1 MNCSV
6 FEKKLTKNFFVCST
20 LLSVLKTSKGSF
32 LLYSLPTGTMSIAL
46 LPYQEEAVQWLQ
58 DHEKTCAILA
68 YDMGLGKT
76 VVSCALIARSTSVS
90 AVGHSKTLVI
100 APSCILSQWSA
111 ELSKHVPHAQNVVY
125 HGANRKAIRKKM
137 HDANIIITT
146 PHVLAHD
153 ISNKNDP
160 EIAAFLSSI
169 QRWIIDE
176 AHQLR
181 NNGCRVYKTLCAYA
195 PKVEKKIFLTGTP
208 ICNNPTDIISL
219 ICLSNLAEYNDTG
232 YWKHMRYAKR
242 LTALEKI
249 VPDVLLRK
257 TKADTIASLLPNIIT
272 HNISLIMDKG
282 EQRDVYNSFLGD
294 DVILR
299 RILRMRQALGNHV
312 HLCDDDKCLETAIK
326 ISTVNKI
333 IANIPDTDKIIIFS
347 YFTTLLTDLYE
358 NIDTIEK
365 SHICV
370 YHGEMN
376 INTRNKTIKKFR
388 EDPSTRILLI
398 NLRAGGCG
406 LNLIEANHVILME
419 PYWNESEQQQAINR
433 VYRLGQK
440 KEVSVYRLQ
449 IKNSIETWLHS
460 MQKVKD
466 DLSKLLIDKADISV
480 TDIITEKQNVKML
493 FQDVAVG
500 IQDE

>member
-1 MNCSV
+1 
-6 FEKKLTKNFFVCST
+6 
-20 LLSVLKTSKGSF
+20 
-32 LLYSLPTGTMSIAL
+32 MSIDL

-58 DHEKTCAILA
+58 DREKTCAILA

-76 VVSCALIARSTSVS
+76 VVSCALLAKDPR
-90 AVGHSKTLVI
+90 KTLVI

-111 ELSKHVPHAQNVVY
+111 ELKKHVPLALNIVY
-125 HGANRKAIRKKM
+125 HGANRKAIRKKL
-137 HDANIIITT
+137 HTADVIITT

-153 ISNKNDP
+153 IAHQDDP
-160 EIAAFLSSI
+160 EIAEVLSSV

-181 NNGCRVYKTLCAYA
+181 NSACRVYKTLSTYA
-195 PKVEKKIFLTGTP
+195 PKVENKIFLTGTP
-208 ICNNPTDIISL
+208 VCNNPTDMISL
-219 ICLSNLAEYNDTG
+219 ICLSNLAEYNDIS

-257 TKADTIASLLPNIIT
+257 TKEDTIASLLPKIIT
-272 HNISLIMDKG
+272 HNITLNMDKG
-282 EQRDVYNSFLGD
+282 EQRDVYNAFMGD
-294 DVILR
+294 EVILR
-299 RILRMRQALGNHV
+299 RILRMRQALGNHA
-312 HLCDDDKCLETAIK
+312 HLYEDVNDEKCLETAVK
-326 ISTVNKI
+326 ISAVNKI
-333 IANIPDTDKIIIFS
+333 ITDIPETDKIIIFS
-347 YFTTLLTDLYE
+347 YFTTLLTDLHE
-358 NIDTIEK
+358 NIDTADK
-365 SHICV
+365 TQICV

-376 INTRNKTIKKFR
+376 IITRNKTIKKFR
-388 EDPSTRILLI
+388 EDPSMRILLI

-419 PYWNESEQQQAINR
+419 PYWNESEQQQALNR

-449 IKNSIETWLHS
+449 IKNSIETWLKS
-460 MQKVKD
+460 LQKVKN
-466 DLSKLLIDKADISV
+466 DLSKLLVDRADISV
-480 TDIITEKQNVKML
+480 TDIITEKQNTKMI
-493 FQDVAVG
+493 FQEVAVS